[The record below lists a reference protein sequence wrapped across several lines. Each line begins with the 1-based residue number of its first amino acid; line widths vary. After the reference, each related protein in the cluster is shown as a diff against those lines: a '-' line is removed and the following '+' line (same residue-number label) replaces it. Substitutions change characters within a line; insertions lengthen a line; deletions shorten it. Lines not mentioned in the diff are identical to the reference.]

1 MKAKYTDEKNV
12 QMLIYILKENNIKRI
27 IASPGTT
34 NISFVASVQNDD
46 FFEVYSCVDERSA
59 CYMACGLA
67 AETKEPVVLTCTGAT
82 ASRNYIPGLTEAYYR
97 KLPVLAVTAAQ
108 HFSRMGAYSPQ
119 CLDRTAILKDIA
131 NLSVQVPSVHS
142 HDDEIGCNTL
152 LNQAILELTHNGG
165 GPVHINIETTSEG
178 IKSFNTNKLPTTRII
193 ERIEY
198 NSNLPTMPK
207 GAIGIFVGAHL
218 KWNNRLT
225 KAVDEFCEK
234 YNACVICDHTSN
246 YYGRYKILGNLLFD
260 QDTPDMS
267 LSSFELLIHLGSVS
281 GAYMNIHPKTVWR
294 VNQDGEFRDAFQK
307 VTKVFQMDE
316 VDFFNKYNALAKQK
330 TSPSTY
336 AALKTKLLELQS
348 QTNDLNLPLSNLF
361 VAQNTAKKIPSH
373 SIVHLAILNSLRS
386 WNFFEV
392 ANNDITFYCNTGGFG
407 IDGPMSTLIGASLAN
422 PKQLCFGV
430 IGDLAFFYDLNSL
443 GNHNINNNLRIIL
456 INNGRGTEFHNYTH
470 PASALGDEFTS
481 QYISAGKHFGN
492 KSSKL
497 VKDYVE
503 DLGFE
508 YISASTKEEVLGKID
523 YFTANKEYNHPIV
536 FEIFTNSQDESSAL
550 KAIRTLAF
558 SLNGYI
564 TKNAKKILGQNAK
577 NKIKKILGR

>member
-12 QMLIYILKENNIKRI
+12 QMLLYILKKNNIRRI

-34 NISFVASVQNDD
+34 NISFVASIQNDD

-119 CLDRTAILKDIA
+119 CLDRSNTLKDIV

-142 HDDEIGCNTL
+142 ADDEIGCNIL
-152 LNQAILELTHNGG
+152 LNQAVLELTRNGG

-178 IKSFNTNKLPTTRII
+178 LKNFNTNELPTTRVI

-198 NSNLPTMPK
+198 TSELPTIPQK
-207 GAIGIFVGAHL
+207 SKIGIFVGAHL
-218 KWNNRLT
+218 AWDADLT
-225 KAVDEFCEK
+225 KSVDEFCEK

-246 YYGRYKILGNLLFD
+246 YLGKYKILGNLLFD
-260 QDTPDMS
+260 QDNPNTPTGLFD
-267 LSSFELLIHLGSVS
+267 LLIHLGSVS
-281 GAYMNIHPKTVWR
+281 GAYMDIHPKTVWR
-294 VNQDGEFRDAFQK
+294 VNPDGEFRDVFKK
-307 VTKVFQMDE
+307 VTKVFQLDE
-316 VDFFNKYNALAKQK
+316 ADFFKKYNSLTKQK
-330 TSPSTY
+330 TNLTVY
-336 AALKTKLLELQS
+336 ASLKAELVKLQEQAS
-348 QTNDLNLPLSNLF
+348 NITFPLSNIF
-361 VAQNTAKKIPSH
+361 VAQNTIQKLPNH
-373 SIVHLAILNSLRS
+373 SVVHFAILNSLRS
-386 WNFFEV
+386 WNFFDTP
-392 ANNDITFYCNTGGFG
+392 NDISFYCNTGGFG
-407 IDGPMSTLIGASLAN
+407 IDGPMSTLIGASLASPN
-422 PKQLCFGV
+422 KLHFGV

-443 GNHNINNNLRIIL
+443 GNRNIKNNLRIIL

-470 PASALGDEFTS
+470 PASALGDSFTS
-481 QYISAGKHFGN
+481 QYISAGEHFGN
-492 KSSKL
+492 KSSRL
-497 VKDYVE
+497 VKNYTE

-508 YISASTKEEVLGKID
+508 YLSASNKTEVINQID
-523 YFTANKEYNHPIV
+523 YFVASKEYDKPII
-536 FEIFTNSQDESSAL
+536 FEIFTNSQDESDAL
-550 KAIRTLAF
+550 KAIRNLSF

-564 TKNAKKILGQNAK
+564 VKNAKKVLGQNTK